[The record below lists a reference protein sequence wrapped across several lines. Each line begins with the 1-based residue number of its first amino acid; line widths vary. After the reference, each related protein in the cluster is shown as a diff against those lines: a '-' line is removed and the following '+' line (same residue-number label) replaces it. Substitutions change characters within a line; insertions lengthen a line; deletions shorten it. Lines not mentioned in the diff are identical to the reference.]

1 MKKKRSLKEVL
12 ALLKGKS
19 KKDVGEDEVMEDEQ
33 TGKTAAANKHRE
45 EKKTKANSS
54 WEGKKY
60 KDEYDDMGT
69 SDIQVRKRTNK
80 HFAIGE

>member
-19 KKDVGEDEVMEDEQ
+19 KKDAEEIEPMEDEQ
-33 TGKTAAANKHRE
+33 TGKSANANKQRD

-54 WEGKKY
+54 WEGKRY
-60 KDEYDDMGT
+60 KDEYEDMGT